1 MSTGITAKAPVA
13 AKVRLEIRYAIAL
26 GRDRSRVGRPSR
38 RPAAR
43 KKRPFVRKQNRTT
56 SSRGYLFRI
65 DRSIVRS
72 IEPTPSI
79 ITPLTPPRIVPSS
92 PALTTQAPVSTVVK
106 ASAKD
111 AAAKSAA
118 VAAAVAVAV
127 AAPMVVAPEEAF
139 ARDVAPYAGLTPCKK
154 NAAFKKREKQ
164 EIKALEKRLKKYEEG
179 SAPALA
185 LKATQDKTSARFKA
199 YGEAGL
205 LCGADGLP
213 HLIVDGNLE
222 HLGEFAIPGIGFLY
236 VAGWIGYAG
245 RSYVMLNKEQS
256 KKPTEGEIII
266 DVPMALGLMMAA
278 GAWPVKAFF
287 ELKNGTLTA
296 PASEITVSPR

>member
-1 MSTGITAKAPVA
+1 MKVSTTANLKAQKTSSNKANVAISCSADDA
-13 AKVRLEIRYAIAL
+13 AK
-26 GRDRSRVGRPSR
+26 
-38 RPAAR
+38 
-43 KKRPFVRKQNRTT
+43 
-56 SSRGYLFRI
+56 
-65 DRSIVRS
+65 
-72 IEPTPSI
+72 
-79 ITPLTPPRIVPSS
+79 
-92 PALTTQAPVSTVVK
+92 
-106 ASAKD
+106 
-111 AAAKSAA
+111 KSAA
-118 VAAAVAVAV
+118 LVAAAVV
-127 AAPMVVAPEEAF
+127 AATVPVDAAF
-139 ARDVAPYAGLTPCKK
+139 ARDVQPYAGLTPCKTNK
-154 NAAFKKREKQ
+154 AFKKNNKKEVKGLQ
-164 EIKALEKRLKKYEEG
+164 KRMKKYDPE

-185 LKATQDKTSARFKA
+185 LQATIDKTNARFKN

-222 HLGEFAIPGIGFLY
+222 HLGEFAVPGLGFLY

-278 GAWPVKAFF
+278 GAWPVKTFF

-296 PASEITVSPR
+296 PESEITVSPR